1 MIKNTRL
8 FYTSSIYREIMA
20 MNLLNILKYS
30 NIKKKCKI
38 KEKNLDFDMSDLD
51 KEVSDFAW
59 KIYDKN
65 KTDFLKFKKFSYN
78 LGFWGSRLY
87 DTGGHT
93 PCLVNLADSMYEGD
107 KKNPVFLS
115 KYDSTIKKAP
125 LTIEKLN
132 KCCEI
137 FGVEYSGFN
146 FKRELIEGYNKI
158 IENCP
163 KVFILY
169 IAQQDIYSTALIYLL
184 KKTTD
189 IKFIFFDHASHYPN
203 LAMTLA
209 DVIVEELETCKKTL
223 IEKRHITNIPYRKC
237 GLQSKKKE
245 EVKYYSFEEKQS
257 KRKELAIP
265 KDALLT
271 VSGGSSYK
279 YFDGKNSPHY
289 EMIKKLLESLP
300 NLYHLAITN
309 LTSEQKKIVNRIF
322 EKSEAKNRL
331 IFHSL
336 TPEYDILFQMA
347 DLFIDSFPMS
357 SAMTQIDLMAMK
369 VPSVVKINSENP
381 ELTFHEYMPKN
392 YPYMYEKVED
402 MEDGIVKLLLNEG
415 LREEIK
421 KYNYEFWLNNYEAMC
436 VKNNYLKLINLL
448 NPEIKLINFL
458 DIPFE
463 TQLKT
468 RDWRNSEDVKKWFK
482 IPYIEEN
489 THKNWLVSLKEDF
502 AKNIAFIISCN
513 EKYVGVTYFH
523 SIDYKRKEAEWGIYI
538 HDSSIRG
545 FGIGKFVLKQCLEYL
560 KNKGFQ
566 ILYLS
571 VLNSNKRAIAL
582 YKSFGFKFLYNE
594 ETNFEKYYKNL

>member
-1 MIKNTRL
+1 M
-8 FYTSSIYREIMA
+8 
-20 MNLLNILKYS
+20 MNLFNVLKYS
-30 NIKKKCKI
+30 NIKKKCKYKTKI
-38 KEKNLDFDMSDLD
+38 CEFDLSDID
-51 KEVSDFAW
+51 REISEFAQ
-59 KIYDKN
+59 KIYNKN
-65 KTDFLKFKKFSYN
+65 KSKFLEFQKNSSIV
-78 LGFWGSRLY
+78 GFWGSRLY
-87 DTGGHT
+87 DVGGHT

-137 FGVEYSGFN
+137 LGVEYSGFN
-146 FKRELIEGYNKI
+146 FERKLIEGYNKI

-169 IAQQDIYSTALIYLL
+169 IAQNDIYSTALIYLL
-184 KKTTD
+184 KQTTD

-203 LAMTLA
+203 LAMTLS
-209 DVIVEELETCKKTL
+209 DVIIEELDACVKTL

-237 GLQSKKKE
+237 GLQSKRKD
-245 EVKYYSFEEKQS
+245 EVKYYSLEEKQA
-257 KRKELAIP
+257 KRVELGIP
-265 KDALLT
+265 NDALLS

-279 YFDGKNSPHY
+279 YFENNKSEHY
-289 EMIKKLLESLP
+289 EMIKRLLERVP

-309 LTSEQKKIVNRIF
+309 LTKEQKKIVNKIF
-322 EKSEAKNRL
+322 EKSEAQKRL
-331 IFHSL
+331 LFHPL
-336 TPEYDILFQMA
+336 TPQYDILFQCA

-369 VPSVVKINSENP
+369 VPTVVKINTEKP
-381 ELTFHEYMPKN
+381 ELTFHEYMPN
-392 YPYMYEKVED
+392 DYPYMYEKVED
-402 MEDGIVKLLLNEG
+402 MEKGIVELLLNTG

-421 KYNYEFWLNNYEAMC
+421 KSNYEFWLNNYEAMC

-468 RDWRNSEDVKKWFK
+468 RDWRNSEEVKKWFK

-538 HDSSIRG
+538 HDSSTRG

-566 ILYLS
+566 KLYLS